1 MKKDNFFEEI
11 SIIIVTY
18 KSSNILVNFLEK
30 INDKFKVIIID
41 NSNDLKLKD
50 LLKRFH
56 NVSLYFH
63 KNNGFATSVN
73 YAVSKIK
80 TKYFFQISPDLEL
93 NFENLKLF
101 YDFAKSINDNFTAMG
116 PHFTNV
122 NPKSHKQSNKNEEIV
137 KMKFIHG
144 SALFINLEKFKLIG
158 KFDENFFLYFEET
171 DYCKRGNDLGIPS
184 YQLNRIIVKSIGR
197 TVETG
202 NEIFKQKLDI
212 LTTWHFIW
220 SKFYYFR
227 KNYGYIFSILYF
239 LPTLIRI
246 IFRINLYKIL
256 KQKIKTKKY
265 IYRLDGLLKSIRKK
279 KSHLRIED
287 I

>member
-50 LLKRFH
+50 LIKKFH

-63 KNNGFATSVN
+63 KNNGFATSLN

-158 KFDENFFLYFEET
+158 KFDENFFLYFEEI
-171 DYCKRGNDLGIPS
+171 DYCKRGNNLGIPS
-184 YQLNRIIVKSIGR
+184 YQLNKIVVKSIGR
-197 TVETG
+197 TVETS

-287 I
+287 N

>member
-50 LLKRFH
+50 LLKKFH
-56 NVSLYFH
+56 NVSLFFH
-63 KNNGFATSVN
+63 KNNGFATSLN
-73 YAVSKIK
+73 YAVSKIR
-80 TKYFFQISPDLEL
+80 TKYFFQISPDLEF

-116 PHFTNV
+116 PHFINV
-122 NPKSHKQSNKNEEIV
+122 NPKSHKQSNRNKEIV

-144 SALFINLEKFKLIG
+144 SALFISLEKFKLIG

-279 KSHLRIED
+279 NSHLRIED

>member
-1 MKKDNFFEEI
+1 MNREITIVFVSYYSKK
-11 SIIIVTY
+11 
-18 KSSNILVNFLEK
+18 KILKYLNQF
-30 INDKFKVIIID
+30 NDKFKVFIIE
-41 NSNDLKLKD
+41 NSNDLSLKKN
-50 LLKRFH
+50 LKKFK
-56 NVSLYFH
+56 NVSIHYNK
-63 KNNGFATSVN
+63 KNIGFGASSN
-73 YAVSKIK
+73 KGLKKIK
-80 TKYFFQISPDLEL
+80 TKYGLHLDLDTKFS
-93 NFENLKLF
+93 NDSILKLINQ
-101 YDFAKSINDNFTAMG
+101 AKKLDEFIILGPKIKNYNYKTRDYREKNIFKNLNSMNFIDGCCML
-116 PHFTNV
+116 FNM
-122 NPKSHKQSNKNEEIV
+122 NKL
-137 KMKFIHG
+137 KKFG
-144 SALFINLEKFKLIG
+144 Y
-158 KFDENFFLYFEET
+158 FDENFFLYFEET

-202 NEIFKQKLDI
+202 NEIFRQKLDI